1 MRVRIHTCLTL
12 VVLVLA
18 LVARHSFAQNDGKCN
33 SNSDCSNG
41 GVCDLDVNDTSDL
54 NHINK
59 VCQCIND
66 YTGPK
71 CEDRCLI
78 TCQNGGICVRRTEDE
93 HGGAEVDSSE
103 YICQCPTT
111 YDGPLCATKRNNDD
125 TDEENDITTSSPV
138 AAPSPNEPHGSD
150 GMSSTSA
157 SVGKIFGIV
166 FGVGSIAVLILL
178 FVIYSRRRTI
188 HIENNSGGKNVVEG
202 TTVSNDLTI
211 THDMAETIA
220 TDDVSVGDR
229 NNFVTTTTSTN
240 NATVA
245 MTEDGPRFVPD
256 TTYSHTVKLHDVA

>member
-1 MRVRIHTCLTL
+1 MTAAVE
-12 VVLVLA
+12 VVFWMAVSASIPL
-18 LVARHSFAQNDGKCN
+18 REQ
-33 SNSDCSNG
+33 SN
-41 GVCDLDVNDTSDL
+41 
-54 NHINK
+54 I
-59 VCQCIND
+59 
-66 YTGPK
+66 
-71 CEDRCLI
+71 
-78 TCQNGGICVRRTEDE
+78 
-93 HGGAEVDSSE
+93 DSSPA
-103 YICQCPTT
+103 Q
-111 YDGPLCATKRNNDD
+111 
-125 TDEENDITTSSPV
+125 SSGV
-138 AAPSPNEPHGSD
+138 KALIELYKGIQGSLK
-150 GMSSTSA
+150 MILSS
-157 SVGKIFGIV
+157 VHY
-166 FGVGSIAVLILL
+166 